1 VVGYSGVLDVN
12 PVVNPSLREGRRQ
25 RLIRVTRKQVWDR
38 TGPVRQAR
46 HRDEV
51 VSPLSLELGCWKLLR
66 RAQAAIAEIVGA
78 TVFADNL
85 SDIVREPVLRRHEW
99 EIAVALREISELLLE
114 LAAGF
119 SGVRRDP

>member
-1 VVGYSGVLDVN
+1 M
-12 PVVNPSLREGRRQ
+12 
-25 RLIRVTRKQVWDR
+25 
-38 TGPVRQAR
+38 
-46 HRDEV
+46 
-51 VSPLSLELGCWKLLR
+51 SPLSLELGCWKLLR